1 MLRIVFD
8 TNILVSVI
16 IKHGK
21 PRQLWDQ
28 VIEGKVRL
36 SISEELLAEF
46 NDVIFRPKFR
56 RYVTKRRIAKF
67 QRALI
72 QTAEVLRI
80 KVHFQQI
87 TKDPNDNMVLELAHG
102 SGADYIVSGDK
113 HLLTLSEFRGIR
125 IVTVNEM
132 LRIIKEKR

>member
-21 PRQLWDQ
+21 PRELWDQ

-46 NDVIFRPKFR
+46 NDVIFRPKFK
-56 RYVTKRRIAKF
+56 RYVTKRRITKF

-72 QTAEVLRI
+72 QTAEVLRVKI
-80 KVHFQQI
+80 HFQQI
-87 TKDPNDNMVLELAHG
+87 TKDPNDNMVLELAH
-102 SGADYIVSGDK
+102 SSRADYIVSGDK
-113 HLLTLSEFRGIR
+113 HLLTLDEFKGIR
-125 IVTVNEM
+125 IVTVDQM
-132 LRIIKEKR
+132 IWIIKEKR